1 MIINLTES
9 NADKLSQIAKDYQSS
24 FSTGQLIEI
33 NFAENLEFNFLKDGY
48 GVFAGAKVENAT
60 DRPWDISI
68 RIYRTSDRLGLV
80 HIDFDRYLQ
89 IINRVDNLDVPK
101 ERADAAF
108 SLVMPLIGYLIKYST
123 RNRRLSLPDSN
134 RIRSLS
140 ISKKQHKPTHYIGDI
155 IERSTSSEPTGRTNS
170 PHERCAHFRR
180 LKSGKTI
187 RVRSCII
194 HPDRFEGSVQKTLT
208 GV

>member
-140 ISKKQHKPTHYIGDI
+140 ISKKQQIGRASCR
-155 IERSTSSEPTGRTNS
+155 ERV
-170 PHERCAHFRR
+170 C
-180 LKSGKTI
+180 LY
-187 RVRSCII
+187 V
-194 HPDRFEGSVQKTLT
+194 
-208 GV
+208 